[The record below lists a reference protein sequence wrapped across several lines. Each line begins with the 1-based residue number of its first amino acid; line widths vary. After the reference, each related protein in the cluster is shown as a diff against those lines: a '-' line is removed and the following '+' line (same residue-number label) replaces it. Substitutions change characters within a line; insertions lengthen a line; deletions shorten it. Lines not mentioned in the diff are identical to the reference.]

1 MDGLKRQFRAFG
13 IGLFFAW
20 PFALYAQ
27 LGAPAAGP
35 SVSDRAIPLPAS
47 GRANTGSV
55 IATQTAAPGT
65 GVATVTSSVQ
75 VSGTLAG
82 SVPSADG
89 LPGGP
94 VRLTLADAVRRG
106 LLSNLGPVTADNS
119 KRAARAARLQ
129 ELSALLPNISANL
142 SEAVSQVNLRA
153 YGFQFS
159 PPPGSNFSIPS
170 VVGPFSYSQA
180 QAQLSQSV
188 FDLVSLRNWRA
199 SKESERASVLA
210 ARDTRELVVL
220 AVGGLYLQAI
230 SSMARVA
237 SQAAQVENARA
248 IYEQA
253 RVRKEAGTNAKID
266 VVRSL
271 VELQTQQ
278 QRLSSLNADLRKQ
291 KITLARAIGIPLEHD
306 LELTQALAPA
316 NVPRPELAVEIRNA
330 LANRPDIK
338 AAEAQVQAAQ
348 LALAAARAERYPS
361 ASLNGYYGVLG
372 PTPASSH
379 GVFSVTGAVNIPVW
393 QGGRVKGDIEAA
405 ESTLRQRQAE
415 LADQRG
421 KVEADLRTA
430 LIELETAEGQ
440 VRVADSNRAYAAE
453 TLTEARDRF
462 AAGVSTTVEVVQ
474 AQEQVASAENDY
486 IASLYSYHLARL
498 SLARATG
505 TAEAAL
511 PALLSSQPAE
521 RGSNP

>member
-1 MDGLKRQFRAFG
+1 
-13 IGLFFAW
+13 
-20 PFALYAQ
+20 
-27 LGAPAAGP
+27 
-35 SVSDRAIPLPAS
+35 
-47 GRANTGSV
+47 
-55 IATQTAAPGT
+55 
-65 GVATVTSSVQ
+65 
-75 VSGTLAG
+75 
-82 SVPSADG
+82 
-89 LPGGP
+89 
-94 VRLTLADAVRRG
+94 
-106 LLSNLGPVTADNS
+106 
-119 KRAARAARLQ
+119 
-129 ELSALLPNISANL
+129 
-142 SEAVSQVNLRA
+142 
-153 YGFQFS
+153 
-159 PPPGSNFSIPS
+159 
-170 VVGPFSYSQA
+170 
-180 QAQLSQSV
+180 
-188 FDLVSLRNWRA
+188 
-199 SKESERASVLA
+199 
-210 ARDTRELVVL
+210 
-220 AVGGLYLQAI
+220 
-230 SSMARVA
+230 
-237 SQAAQVENARA
+237 
-248 IYEQA
+248 
-253 RVRKEAGTNAKID
+253 
-266 VVRSL
+266 
-271 VELQTQQ
+271 
-278 QRLSSLNADLRKQ
+278 
-291 KITLARAIGIPLEHD
+291 
-306 LELTQALAPA
+306 
-316 NVPRPELAVEIRNA
+316 
-330 LANRPDIK
+330 
-338 AAEAQVQAAQ
+338 VQAAQ